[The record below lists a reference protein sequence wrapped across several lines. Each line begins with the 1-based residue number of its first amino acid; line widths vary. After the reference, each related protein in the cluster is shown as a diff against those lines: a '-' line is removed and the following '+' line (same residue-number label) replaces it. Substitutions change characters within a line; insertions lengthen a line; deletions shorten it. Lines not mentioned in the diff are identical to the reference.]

1 MTLQEHCKKDKL
13 TIIAMYALLCD
24 CAEDESIVLDGS
36 LSRICRQAEVNR
48 TQLYE
53 RKMQLWAAL
62 AEIELAGPG
71 RPGKLGPPPVTGD
84 IPPGY
89 ELREQVLRYRLAHPG
104 AMVAHAGG
112 GTSYSD
118 GFRRFIL
125 DLSDTREGDL
135 ESFCQWAEIPYP
147 TLVSWQRCDRAQPY
161 TPQPLRAVP
170 QLPPSATAACR
181 TIVEDYARWDG
192 SLREFLSYEGKR
204 LRLAPNAIRRVLTI
218 TGMVAVKSRNSP
230 RYRGSTERCEPG
242 AILVTDGKEVE
253 VVSTASGEIGRYNW
267 QGIVDQATACHTAV
281 VITDTECAQGVREAF
296 EQSCDF
302 LGRAPEALIH
312 DNKPIHQE
320 AALKEAI
327 EPRTRMIPATPG
339 RAENKAVIEGEFGK
353 YEQAVGTLYLDD
365 SSLEALKRSAVSE
378 SIRAYTAGINQAG
391 RAEFEGKS
399 RRQVLRAA
407 CPDPQADRAFIEQ
420 LHAEHNRPGR
430 SQPLPSQTLGRA
442 LLDAGF
448 ASFGLEAND
457 AQGQLRTWLSGRY
470 TPEAIRQGL
479 ALFATER
486 DKGRLRG
493 KTAHRYLVKLIQSS
507 QEELDLR
514 AQEHWL
520 REFAEVER
528 GAWLRELE
536 QDYAILKTECS
547 GASTLDL
554 DHDLAF
560 RLGELAV
567 FGGLP
572 LARSFWEEKLKT
584 CLERQSQRI
593 AAVCRHLR
601 RLYEA
606 PWNDRFQLIG
616 RLIGWDYGLAA

>member
-13 TIIAMYALLCD
+13 TMIALYALVRD
-24 CAEDESIVLDGS
+24 CAEAWSISLEGS
-36 LSRICRQAEVNR
+36 LSGICRQAAVNR

-53 RKMQLWAAL
+53 RKAQLREAL
-62 AEIELAGPG
+62 SQVELAGPG
-71 RPGKLGPPPVTGD
+71 RPAHSGAVPVAVEEHAGQA
-84 IPPGY
+84 
-89 ELREQVLRYRLAHPG
+89 LREQVLRYRLEHPG
-104 AMVAHAGG
+104 AVVSHAGG

-125 DLSDTREGDL
+125 DLADTWKGAL
-135 ESFCQWAEIPYP
+135 ASFCQWAEIPSP
-147 TLVSWQRCDRAQPY
+147 TLISWQRCDRVRPD
-161 TPQPLRAVP
+161 TPPPLRAVAR
-170 QLPPSATAACR
+170 LPPSATAECR
-181 TIVEDYARWDG
+181 AIVQDYARWEG
-192 SLREFLSYEGKR
+192 NLREFLRYEAKR
-204 LRLAPNAIRRVLTI
+204 LRLAPNAIRRVLAI
-218 TGMVAVKSRNSP
+218 VGMVSSKPRKAP

-242 AILVTDGKEVE
+242 AILVTDGKTLE
-253 VVSTASGEIGRYNW
+253 VVSTASGEIGHYNW
-267 QGIVDQATACHTAV
+267 QGIVDQTTACHTAV
-281 VITDTECAQGVREAF
+281 VITDSECAQGVREAF

-302 LGRAPEALIH
+302 LGRAPAALIH
-312 DNKPIHQE
+312 DNKPIHQD

-327 EPRTRMIPATPG
+327 EPSTRMIPATPK
-339 RAENKAVIEGEFGK
+339 RPENKAVIEGEFGK
-353 YEQAVGTLYLDD
+353 YAQAVGRLRLDD
-365 SSLEALKRSAVSE
+365 SSMENLKRSAVSE
-378 SIRAYTAGINQAG
+378 AVRAYVAGINHAG

-399 RRQVLRAA
+399 RQQVLRAA
-407 CPDPQADRAFIEQ
+407 CPDPQADRAFIER

-430 SQPLPSQTLGRA
+430 SQPLPSQTPGRA

-448 ASFGLEAND
+448 ARFGLEASD
-457 AQGQLRTWLSGRY
+457 VQGQLRTWLSGRY

-479 ALFATER
+479 AIFATER

-493 KTAHRYLVKLIQSS
+493 KTAHRYLVKLIRSS

-536 QDYAILKTECS
+536 QDDALLKAECA
-547 GASTLDL
+547 GASTL

-560 RLGELAV
+560 RLSELAV

-593 AAVCRHLR
+593 GAVCRHLR

-606 PWNDRFQLIG
+606 PWNDRF
-616 RLIGWDYGLAA
+616 RLIDRIVGWEYGLAV

>member
-13 TIIAMYALLCD
+13 TIVAMHALLCD
-24 CAEDESIVLDGS
+24 CAEDGSIVLDGS

-48 TQLYE
+48 TQVYE
-53 RKMQLWAAL
+53 RKAQLRAVL
-62 AEIELAGPG
+62 AEVELAGPG
-71 RPGKLGPPPVTGD
+71 RPAKTGPMPVE
-84 IPPGY
+84 IPVGQG
-89 ELREQVLRYRLAHPG
+89 LREQVLRYRLAHPG
-104 AMVAHAGG
+104 AVVSQAGG

-125 DLSDTREGDL
+125 DLADTWEGAL

-147 TLVSWQRCDRAQPY
+147 TLMSWQRRDRAQPDA
-161 TPQPLRAVP
+161 PQPMRAVA
-170 QLPPSATAACR
+170 QLPRSATAECR
-181 TIVEDYARWDG
+181 AIVEDYARWEG
-192 SLREFLSYEGKR
+192 NLREFLSYEAKR
-204 LRLAPNAIRRVLTI
+204 LRLAPNAIRRVLAI
-218 TGMVAVKSRNSP
+218 AGMISSKPHKAP

-242 AILVTDGKEVE
+242 AILVTDGKALE
-253 VVSTASGEIGRYNW
+253 VVSTASGEIGHYNW
-267 QGIVDQATACHTAV
+267 QAMVDQATACHTAV
-281 VITDTECAQGVREAF
+281 VITDSECAQGVREAF

-302 LGRAPEALIH
+302 LGRAPAALIH
-312 DNKPIHQE
+312 DNKPIHRE

-327 EPRTRMIPATPG
+327 EPNTRMIPATPG
-339 RAENKAVIEGEFGK
+339 RPENKAVIEGEFGK
-353 YEQAVGTLYLDD
+353 YEQAVGRLQLDD
-365 SSLEALKRSAVSE
+365 SSIEALKRSAVNE
-378 SIRAYTAGINQAG
+378 VIRAYTAGINQAG

-399 RRQVLRAA
+399 RQQVLRAA
-407 CPDPQADRAFIEQ
+407 CPDPQVDRTFIEQ

-430 SQPLPSQTLGRA
+430 SQPLPSQTLTRA

-448 ASFGLEAND
+448 ARFGLEAND
-457 AQGQLRTWLSGRY
+457 VQGQLRTWLSGRY

-479 ALFATER
+479 AIFATER

-536 QDYAILKTECS
+536 QDYAILKTECA
-547 GASTLDL
+547 GASTL

-560 RLGELAV
+560 RLSELAV

-593 AAVCRHLR
+593 VAVCRHLR

-616 RLIGWDYGLAA
+616 RLIGWEYGLAA

>member
-13 TIIAMYALLCD
+13 TIIAMHALLCD
-24 CAEDESIVLDGS
+24 CAENESIVLEGS
-36 LSRICRQAEVNR
+36 LSGICREAGVNR

-53 RKMQLWAAL
+53 RKAQLWAAL

-71 RPGKLGPPPVTGD
+71 RPSKLGPLPVTGD

-104 AMVAHAGG
+104 AVVSHAGG
-112 GTSYSD
+112 GTNYSD

-125 DLSDTREGDL
+125 DLADTWEGTL
-135 ESFCQWAEIPYP
+135 ESFCQWAEIAYP
-147 TLVSWQRCDRAQPY
+147 TLMSWQRRDRAQPD
-161 TPQPLRAVP
+161 TPQPMQAVP
-170 QLPPSATAACR
+170 QLPDSATAECR
-181 TIVEDYARWDG
+181 AIVEDYARWDG
-192 SLREFLSYEGKR
+192 SLRDFLSYEAKR
-204 LRLAPNAIRRVLTI
+204 LRLAPHAIRRVLAI
-218 TGMVAVKSRNSP
+218 TGMISSKPRKAP

-253 VVSTASGEIGRYNW
+253 VVSTASGEISHYNW

-281 VITDTECAQGVREAF
+281 VITDSECAQGVREAF
-296 EQSCDF
+296 EQSCEF

-327 EPRTRMIPATPG
+327 EPRTRMIPATPR

-353 YEQAVGTLYLDD
+353 YEQAVGRLRLDD
-365 SSLEALKRSAVSE
+365 SSIEKLKRSAVSE
-378 SIRAYTAGINQAG
+378 AARAYVAGINHAG

-399 RRQVLRAA
+399 RQQVLRAA
-407 CPDPQADRAFIEQ
+407 CPDPQADRAFIER

-430 SQPLPSQTLGRA
+430 SQPLPSQTPARA

-448 ASFGLEAND
+448 ARFGLEAND
-457 AQGQLRTWLSGRY
+457 VQGLLRTWLSGRY

-536 QDYAILKTECS
+536 QDYVLLKAECA
-547 GASTLDL
+547 GVSTL

-560 RLGELAV
+560 RLSELAV

-593 AAVCRHLR
+593 VAVCRHLR

-606 PWNDRFQLIG
+606 PWNDRFQLIS
-616 RLIGWDYGLAA
+616 RLIVWEYGLAA

>member
-1 MTLQEHCKKDKL
+1 
-13 TIIAMYALLCD
+13 
-24 CAEDESIVLDGS
+24 
-36 LSRICRQAEVNR
+36 
-48 TQLYE
+48 
-53 RKMQLWAAL
+53 
-62 AEIELAGPG
+62 
-71 RPGKLGPPPVTGD
+71 
-84 IPPGY
+84 
-89 ELREQVLRYRLAHPG
+89 
-104 AMVAHAGG
+104 MVAHAGG

-353 YEQAVGTLYLDD
+353 YEQAVGTL
-365 SSLEALKRSAVSE
+365 SSSMPSMAVQGAATSPCRVKRWAVRCWTPVLPVSSWRRTMHKADFVVGSADVTHPRPSA
-378 SIRAYTAGINQAG
+378 RAW
-391 RAEFEGKS
+391 
-399 RRQVLRAA
+399 
-407 CPDPQADRAFIEQ
+407 
-420 LHAEHNRPGR
+420 
-430 SQPLPSQTLGRA
+430 PS
-442 LLDAGF
+442 
-448 ASFGLEAND
+448 SPP
-457 AQGQLRTWLSGRY
+457 SG
-470 TPEAIRQGL
+470 T
-479 ALFATER
+479 
-486 DKGRLRG
+486 
-493 KTAHRYLVKLIQSS
+493 
-507 QEELDLR
+507 
-514 AQEHWL
+514 
-520 REFAEVER
+520 R
-528 GAWLRELE
+528 GA
-536 QDYAILKTECS
+536 
-547 GASTLDL
+547 
-554 DHDLAF
+554 
-560 RLGELAV
+560 
-567 FGGLP
+567 
-572 LARSFWEEKLKT
+572 
-584 CLERQSQRI
+584 
-593 AAVCRHLR
+593 
-601 RLYEA
+601 
-606 PWNDRFQLIG
+606 
-616 RLIGWDYGLAA
+616 